1 MRGPSDRPRV
11 PTERRVWGERLLRA
25 IGVAALL
32 LACWMAWC
40 PATVSR
46 LPDAPRFTP
55 LPTAD
60 ALAQA
65 LVASP
70 RAPRWL
76 SLTAVPDEERRALLQ
91 AGGHAGVPMAWRAAD
106 NISLPALALSA
117 EASAD
122 PAGGMVVRAAAPN
135 GVTLALVDS
144 LGWIDSTTS
153 AQGGVS
159 WRVPGAPRGV
169 RVHAGETRA
178 MAQPVVA
185 ANAFRVRLYGSPGW
199 ESRFTTVALEE
210 SGWTVDAAF
219 TVAPRV
225 TVRSGRPEALETARY
240 RVVVALDS
248 TAWTDAAAIT
258 RFVRRGGGLV
268 LLADAA
274 VGAPASMPLVG
285 RIGALQAAV
294 PGALRTA
301 TPLEGVPL
309 RALTGLLPGSVVLE
323 RSARTGS
330 PVRVAARVIGAG
342 RVVQAGLSGLWEWR
356 MLGGEDAVDAHRDWW
371 RAMLQRAAS
380 AAPEPQTMSESVGRP
395 WPGDAAPLADLVARV
410 GAADSAPPIDPRGGA
425 TTAGLPDWLLLV
437 ALASLGGEWWSRRWR
452 GAR

>member
-1 MRGPSDRPRV
+1 M
-11 PTERRVWGERLLRA
+11 WGGEHLLRA

-32 LACWMAWC
+32 LACWMAWF
-40 PATVSR
+40 PASAAR
-46 LPDAPRFTP
+46 LAESPRWTP
-55 LPTAD
+55 LPDAD

-65 LVASP
+65 FVASP

-76 SLTAVPDEERRALLQ
+76 TLSAVPDEERRALLQ
-91 AGGHAGVPMAWRAAD
+91 AGVHAGVPIAWRAAD
-106 NISLPALALSA
+106 TTSLPALALSA
-117 EASAD
+117 DASAD
-122 PAGGMVVRAAAPN
+122 PAGGMVVRVAAPN
-135 GVTLALVDS
+135 GVTLELVDS

-153 AQGGVS
+153 ARGGVS

-169 RVHAGETRA
+169 RVHAGANRA

-185 ANAFRVRLYGSPGW
+185 ANAFRVRLYGVPGW

-219 TVAPRV
+219 TIAPRV
-225 TVRSGRPEALETARY
+225 TVRSGRPEALDTARY

-248 TAWTDAAAIT
+248 TAWTDAAAIA
-258 RFVRRGGGLV
+258 RFVRSGGGLV
-268 LLADAA
+268 LLGDAA
-274 VGAPASMPLVG
+274 AGAPASMPLAG

-323 RSARTGS
+323 RSGRAGS
-330 PVRVAARVIGAG
+330 PVRVAARVLDAG

-356 MLGGEDAVDAHRDWW
+356 MLGGDDAMDAHRDWW
-371 RAMLQRAAS
+371 RVMLQRAAS
-380 AAPEPQTMSESVGRP
+380 ARPEPPPMSPSVAQP

-410 GAADSAPPIDPRGGA
+410 GPADSAPTVDPLAEG
-425 TTAGLPDWLLLV
+425 TTAGLPGWLLLV
-437 ALASLGGEWWSRRWR
+437 ALAALVGEWWSRRLR